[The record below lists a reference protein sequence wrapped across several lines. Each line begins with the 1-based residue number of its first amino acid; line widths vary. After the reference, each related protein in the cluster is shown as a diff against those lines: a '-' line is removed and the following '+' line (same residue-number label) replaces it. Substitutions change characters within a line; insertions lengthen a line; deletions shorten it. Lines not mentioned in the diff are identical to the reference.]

1 MYFKNICKKKKTKKK
16 TVYVADIFKSFDMHK
31 VMVFKNKKNIYIICI
46 EGINS
51 IAKDF
56 IRVQTEQA
64 L

>member
-1 MYFKNICKKKKTKKK
+1 MYFKNICKKHKKKK

-31 VMVFKNKKNIYIICI
+31 VMVFKNKKKYTNCI